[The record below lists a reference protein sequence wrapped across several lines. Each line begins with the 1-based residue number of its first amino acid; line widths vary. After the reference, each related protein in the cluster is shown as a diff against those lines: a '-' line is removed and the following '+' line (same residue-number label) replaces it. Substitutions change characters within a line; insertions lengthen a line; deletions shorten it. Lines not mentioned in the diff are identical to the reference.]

1 MNLYLVSHE
10 SETNNWSTYVR
21 AADYF
26 DAMNTATKEYPTS
39 RGGILTITHLAEYIE
54 SEI

>member
-21 AADYF
+21 AVDYF
-26 DAMNTATKEYPTS
+26 AAMNTGTKNFPTS
-39 RGGILTITHLAEYIE
+39 RAGVLTITHIVAYIE

>member
-10 SETNNWSTYVR
+10 GEANNWSTYVR

-26 DAMNTATKEYPTS
+26 DAMNTATKNFPTS
-39 RGGILTITHLAEYIE
+39 RGGILTITHLVEYIE
-54 SEI
+54 AEI